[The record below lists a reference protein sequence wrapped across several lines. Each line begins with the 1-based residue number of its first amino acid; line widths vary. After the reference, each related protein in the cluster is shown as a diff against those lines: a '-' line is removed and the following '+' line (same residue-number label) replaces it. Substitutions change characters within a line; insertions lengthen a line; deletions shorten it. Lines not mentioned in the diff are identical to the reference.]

1 MAPDP
6 IRIPSEYLIILSRFN
21 FEAKIPIIRRVK
33 ENPAANNAI
42 LIEVYN
48 KLPVDAL

>member
-6 IRIPSEYLIILSRFN
+6 IRIHLEYVINLSKFN
-21 FEAKIPIIRRVK
+21 FEAKIPISSKVK

-42 LIEVYN
+42 FIVVYT
-48 KLPVDAL
+48 KFPVDAL